1 MTLTADAIRRALDAY
16 PLVDIPALPG
26 RTNHLRAGVLVP
38 LVLSPEPYCLVT
50 ERTAHLNQHG
60 GEVSFPGGKPD
71 PEDGTLERTALREA
85 EEELG
90 ITGAEVLGELSAM
103 PLYTSDWRLVP
114 YVAAVPEG
122 PLTPSPVEV
131 ARVFRM
137 SLIDWL
143 DRPYLDGIP
152 YTMMGLSSHSPVFDL
167 DGVPMYGGTAH
178 TFYELLQ
185 IVAPLLGREVPPFR
199 AGRFNWPDLL
209 GL

>member
-1 MTLTADAIRRALDAY
+1 MLTPDAIRRILDAY
-16 PLVDIPALPG
+16 QPVDIPALPG

-38 LVLSPEPYCLVT
+38 LVLGADPYCLVT
-50 ERTAHLNQHG
+50 ERAAHLGQHG

-71 PEDGTLERTALREA
+71 PGDGTLERTALREA

-114 YVAAVPEG
+114 FVAAVPEA
-122 PLTPSPVEV
+122 PLTPSPGEV

-143 DRPYLDGIP
+143 DRPHLDGIP
-152 YTMMGLSSHSPVFDL
+152 YTMMGLSSHSPIFAL
-167 DGVPMYGGTAH
+167 DGVVMYGGTAH

-185 IVAPLLGREVPPFR
+185 LLAPLLGREVPPFV
-199 AGRFNWPDLL
+199 AGRFSWPELL
-209 GL
+209 G